1 MCRRSV
7 VVLFQH
13 HLFGA
18 AIARALGEDDQ
29 LKVTLLALHTS
40 SRRTLKAIHPD
51 AIVLEG
57 PMTGDVGTLLLGVAT
72 ALTVVV
78 GPEANTAEVFERHEV
93 IQATVAEITT
103 RIMAA
108 YDRGDPAQR
117 PRSKQDA
124 RARRRGL
131 QVTGSGP
138 K

>member
-18 AIARALGEDDQ
+18 AIARALGEGDR

-40 SRRTLKAIHPD
+40 SRRALKAIHPD

-57 PMTGDVGTLLLGVAT
+57 PMTGDVGTLLLGVAP

-78 GPEANTAEVFERHEV
+78 GPEANTAEVYERHEV
-93 IQATVAEITT
+93 VQATVAAISA

-108 YDRGDPAQR
+108 SSPKRVTTAGR
-117 PRSKQDA
+117 
-124 RARRRGL
+124 RAAMREEEER
-131 QVTGSGP
+131 
-138 K
+138 